1 MELNFWQSTECQHAQ
16 FNEKTQEWTVKVAR
30 DGKEM
35 VLRPKQL
42 VLATGMSGVPHIPQI
57 RGANT
62 FKGVQHHSSG
72 EEYGGQKCVMEVPV
86 IRPMISAR
94 TSGST
99 EQMLP

>member
-42 VLATGMSGVPHIPQI
+42 VLATGMSGVP
-57 RGANT
+57 
-62 FKGVQHHSSG
+62 
-72 EEYGGQKCVMEVPV
+72 
-86 IRPMISAR
+86 ISR
-94 TSGST
+94 KSEGPTLLRECYIT
-99 EQMLP
+99 Q